1 MMQATLKLDDIYTA
15 LQEITPVMVVGID
28 LKSGKLN
35 YHNARFIENLV
46 ANPDMLEDSTI
57 YDFVDDESYIP
68 LAQLL
73 SATQHTPTQEAQI
86 GFIDKHQHTFQTQ
99 LYSYINPDNAQQL
112 LLFLEDTREQHV
124 RDNNLEVFQK
134 IFASTNEWIALL
146 DRDLKYRMINR
157 AFLQG
162 LRIHES
168 EILNRPAQ
176 EIHTEHV
183 ETMLPLVQQV
193 LNEGKV
199 THQKL
204 LCNRKA
210 GYSMFLEC
218 TYSPYYDENGEIDG
232 VIIGARN
239 ITDQVTAE
247 QKMASSHNHYKMLF
261 QYSPDM
267 LASVNLDSGD
277 IIESNAMFARVL
289 GYRADEVCGSS
300 IFRYHA
306 GPCKETLAEAIAL
319 LSEQDSISDLEL
331 CLCHKNGALISSS
344 LRTTPMV
351 DLKRN
356 IAIFVWRDTR
366 KQKQLAHDASH
377 DQLTKLL
384 NRAGFMEQ
392 YEKGFR
398 QADTRILCYFDVD
411 NFKTL
416 NDTYGHLL
424 GDNFLIELAALMSQ
438 HLSAYVVGRIGGD
451 EFVAMLHQSTIEE
464 SYEMMQALSD
474 AIQECV
480 NANQQ
485 YSDSGL
491 GVSIGITPYWQNE
504 SRRVVLQR
512 ADNACYES
520 KRHGKHQI
528 TIYEVQGPA

>member
-1 MMQATLKLDDIYTA
+1 MMQASVKFDDIYTA
-15 LQEITPVMVVGID
+15 LQEVTPVMVVGID
-28 LKSGKLN
+28 LSTGKLT
-35 YHNARFIENLV
+35 YHNARFTENLV
-46 ANPDMLEDSTI
+46 TNPDILNDCTI

-73 SATQHTPTQEAQI
+73 SATHHTPTQEAKI
-86 GFIDKHQHTFQTQ
+86 GFVDKHQHTFQTQ
-99 LYSYINPDNAQQL
+99 LYSYINPDNKQEL
-112 LLFLEDTREQHV
+112 LLFLEDTREQYV
-124 RDNNLEVFQK
+124 RDNNLEVYQK
-134 IFASTNEWIALL
+134 IFSSSSEWIALVG
-146 DRDLKYRMINR
+146 RDLKYRMINR
-157 AFLQG
+157 AFMEG
-162 LRIHES
+162 MRMRES
-168 EILNRPAQ
+168 EVLQRSVQ
-176 EIHTEHV
+176 EIHPEHA
-183 ETMLPLVQQV
+183 ESMINTIQQV
-193 LNEGKV
+193 IEQEQVIKQQL
-199 THQKL
+199 Q
-204 LCNRKA
+204 
-210 GYSMFLEC
+210 YSRDALFSLHLEV
-218 TYSPYYDENGEIDG
+218 TYSPYYNENDDVDG
-232 VIIGARN
+232 VIVGARN
-239 ITDQVTAE
+239 ITEQITAE
-247 QKMASSHNHYKMLF
+247 QKMASSQNHYKMLF

-277 IIESNAMFARVL
+277 ILESNDMFAKVL
-289 GYRADEVCGSS
+289 GYYSDEISGSS

-306 GPCKETLAEAIAL
+306 GPCKEKLAEAIAL

-331 CLCHKNGALISSS
+331 CLCHKSGSVISSS

-384 NRAGFMEQ
+384 NRAGFMDQ
-392 YEKGFR
+392 YEKSFR

-424 GDNFLIELAALMSQ
+424 GDNFLVELAALMRE
-438 HLSAYVVGRIGGD
+438 HLSDYVVGRMGGD
-451 EFVAMLHQSTIEE
+451 EFVAMLKHCTIEE
-464 SYEMMQALSD
+464 SHTKMEHLSD
-474 AIQECV
+474 AIQSHV
-480 NANQQ
+480 NANQK

-528 TIYEVQGPA
+528 TIYEVQGQT